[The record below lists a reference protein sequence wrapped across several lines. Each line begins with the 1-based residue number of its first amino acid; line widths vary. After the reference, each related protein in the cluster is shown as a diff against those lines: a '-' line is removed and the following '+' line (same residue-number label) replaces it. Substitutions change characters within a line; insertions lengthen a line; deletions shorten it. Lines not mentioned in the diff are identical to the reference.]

1 MAVTHDVEVSSDAI
15 LARQGSYLYL
25 NYFSPELETIATR
38 NQNPIQKWKIDI
50 MKEIDIT
57 KNYNGSNLSSS
68 SPGVRKSPK
77 RRSVSCSSLQ
87 KKAVAYQK
95 KNSS

>member
-1 MAVTHDVEVSSDAI
+1 
-15 LARQGSYLYL
+15 
-25 NYFSPELETIATR
+25 
-38 NQNPIQKWKIDI
+38 

-68 SPGVRKSPK
+68 SPGCRKSPK
-77 RRSVSCSSLQ
+77 RRAVSCSSLQ

-95 KNSS
+95 KNSG

>member
-1 MAVTHDVEVSSDAI
+1 MAMEQNAEVSSDAI

-57 KNYNGSNLSSS
+57 KNYNGSNLSAC
-68 SPGVRKSPK
+68 SPGLRKSPK
-77 RRSVSCSSLQ
+77 RR
-87 KKAVAYQK
+87 A
-95 KNSS
+95 